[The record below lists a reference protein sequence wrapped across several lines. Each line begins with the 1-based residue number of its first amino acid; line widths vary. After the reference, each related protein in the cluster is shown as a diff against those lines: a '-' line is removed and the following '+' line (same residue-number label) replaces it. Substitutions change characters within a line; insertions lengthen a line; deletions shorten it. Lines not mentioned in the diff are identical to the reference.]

1 MGRKWVWEDLSALA
15 LQHWGKG
22 AGALAN
28 IPASLPLL
36 KGRDI
41 SWLGVRRKQC
51 LEVRYK
57 LLHCE
62 QKPGSLWRV
71 MPACHSASSCPA
83 AAGWLLDMLFNCC
96 LPFGEEEQ
104 DSPNMSLC
112 INCSSLWPCRVPE
125 SISTTYDCI
134 CFTGSGHS
142 VQQLVGP
149 NITSASKTGLNG

>member
-1 MGRKWVWEDLSALA
+1 MGRKAVWGCSCPPAL
-15 LQHWGKG
+15 GKE
-22 AGALAN
+22 AGALAKV
-28 IPASLPLL
+28 PAILSLL
-36 KGRDI
+36 KWRDI
-41 SWLGVRRKQC
+41 CWLGARRKQC

-57 LLHCE
+57 LLLCE

-83 AAGWLLDMLFNCC
+83 MAGWLLDMLLNCC

-104 DSPNMSLC
+104 DSPKVSLC

-134 CFTGSGHS
+134 CFTVSGHT
-142 VQQLVGP
+142 VQQLVVP
-149 NITSASKTGLNG
+149 NITNVSNTSLNG